1 MQRSF
6 FIQSDVVHVAK
17 SLIGKFLVSNREG
30 EVTGGMI
37 VETEAY
43 CEACDLAMQTHLQRR
58 PSFLATLKSQGG
70 IAHIYTVY
78 GYHIMFNIVTNERDN
93 ADSVLIRAIK
103 PTVGVD
109 VMKVRRGLN
118 TPSNNLCSGPAKM
131 SQALALT
138 PKLNGVSV
146 LATLKNER
154 SVWVEDRDFQITEE
168 EIISSP
174 RIGIDYAKQE
184 AKLPWRFRLNPKSSS
199 YKKAQ

>member
-6 FIQSDVVHVAK
+6 FTQNNAVNAAK
-17 SLIGKFLVSNREG
+17 SLIGKFLFSDIEG

-58 PSFLATLKSQGG
+58 PSSIETLKSQGG
-70 IAHIYTVY
+70 IAYIYTVY
-78 GYHIMFNIVTNERDN
+78 GYHSMFNIVTNEAGN

-109 VMKVRRGLN
+109 VMKTRRGLN

-138 PKLNGVSV
+138 HKLNGVSV
-146 LATLKNER
+146 LGTLNNER
-154 SVWVEDRDFQITEE
+154 SVWVEDRGFQITEE

-174 RIGIDYAKQE
+174 RIGIDYAKQD
-184 AKLPWRFRLNPKSSS
+184 AKLPWRFRLNPKSGS